1 MKTGYGLDVC
11 KILKF
16 LMDKIF
22 TEKKLGFKQPV
33 FPKAQEEKIEQNID
47 ELEEEEGLREQ
58 DDDLDEID
66 EED

>member
-1 MKTGYGLDVC
+1 MKTGFGLDVC

-33 FPKAQEEKIEQNID
+33 FPKAQEDKIEQNID
-47 ELEEEEGLREQ
+47 ELEEEEGLRE
-58 DDDLDEID
+58 
-66 EED
+66 